1 MLEHLSILRYT
12 GLMNQCENPL
22 GAGNQ
27 QERPILSPDFLAGL
41 IVGEGSY
48 YIGIRRAKKPKG
60 YYVSIY
66 PGFGLRMNDMET
78 LNRAVESMQAYE
90 LDVYLSPTL
99 THGCQVISVV
109 GLRQMRTHLDFFLPL
124 LTGKKQQAA
133 EIVSEFV
140 DLRVAKAK
148 KPYTDN
154 EIDLIER
161 LREVNGPSVHRLP
174 VGILRDYTPGTAP
187 REGGMVKI

>member
-1 MLEHLSILRYT
+1 
-12 GLMNQCENPL
+12 MNQRDNPL

-27 QERPILSPDFLAGL
+27 QERPILSPEFLAGL

-48 YIGIRRAKKPKG
+48 FIGIRRHKKPHG

-66 PGFGLRMNDMET
+66 PGFCLRMNDVETIGLME
-78 LNRAVESMQAYE
+78 VSFEAYG
-90 LDVYLSPTL
+90 LDVYRNPAVYHRCVAL
-99 THGCQVISVV
+99 HVV

-124 LTGKKQQAA
+124 LTGKKRQAA

-140 DLRVAKAK
+140 DRRRERPKA
-148 KPYTDN
+148 PYTDE

-161 LREVNGPSVHRLP
+161 VREVNGPSRRRLP
-174 VGILRDYTPGTAP
+174 IGILRDYTPGVAP
-187 REGGMVKI
+187 EEAGAVKI